1 MNDYELKD
9 AQMTDEINFL
19 RVEIEK
25 IKRENSDKNEA
36 IRAKEMELKNNRAQ
50 LDRLNQQLEQS
61 NQTSLS
67 ISLKP

>member
-36 IRAKEMELKNNRAQ
+36 IRAKEMELKITARNWI
-50 LDRLNQQLEQS
+50 D
-61 NQTSLS
+61 
-67 ISLKP
+67 

>member
-36 IRAKEMELKNNRAQ
+36 IRAKEMELKNNRAPIGPIKSTT
-50 LDRLNQQLEQS
+50 R
-61 NQTSLS
+61 T
-67 ISLKP
+67 K